1 MQAVRGDLRV
11 GDFLDLPPEIRSPGQ
26 SLLVFVRHTGCP
38 FAERD
43 IKRARAWAAEN
54 PEVQVIVVTHGDE
67 GLRDTWVADIG
78 GAEGLTLYHDP
89 ERCLYGQAGL
99 GFSAASHFMGF
110 PSLLGVM
117 RLWREGTRNRSA
129 SGTRWQRAGVLPLK
143 DGKLVWRNIPESAE
157 GFRLPQKSS
166 CGK

>member
-67 GLRDTWVADIG
+67 GLRDTWVADILSVVFMARQAWASALRLILWAFPRYWASCAYGERAPETEVHQEPTGSVRAFCYSRMASWSG
-78 GAEGLTLYHDP
+78 GIFLNLPRASVCLKSLRAESSG
-89 ERCLYGQAGL
+89 
-99 GFSAASHFMGF
+99 SACRTVG
-110 PSLLGVM
+110 
-117 RLWREGTRNRSA
+117 
-129 SGTRWQRAGVLPLK
+129 
-143 DGKLVWRNIPESAE
+143 
-157 GFRLPQKSS
+157 
-166 CGK
+166 